1 LQHLSKKVAIEGLCC
16 HKNSALHF
24 LRSALQ
30 EVRPIATIFLKVL
43 LLVNNIAMMA
53 FSCISIDWR
62 CNCLVLL
69 QPNRTVLLLLE
80 IIATVLLGCN
90 ISHDHC
96 NR

>member
-1 LQHLSKKVAIEGLCC
+1 MAVGGLCY
-16 HKNSALHF
+16 HKNSALQF

-30 EVRPIATIFLKVL
+30 EVRPIATLFFKVL
-43 LLVNNIAMMA
+43 LLVNNISMMT

-69 QPNRTVLLLLE
+69 QPNRIVLLLLE
-80 IIATVLLGCN
+80 IIATMLLDYN